1 MKKVEE
7 PADALEEENPRQKR
21 FPNDIREIRT
31 IRMLERID
39 LDFESPRL
47 RRAMDEMGVTYNEC

>member
-7 PADALEEENPRQKR
+7 PADAIEEDNPRQKR
-21 FPNDIREIRT
+21 FPNDIREIRS
-31 IRMLERID
+31 IRMLERIE

-47 RRAMDEMGVTYNEC
+47 KRAMDEMGVTFAEC